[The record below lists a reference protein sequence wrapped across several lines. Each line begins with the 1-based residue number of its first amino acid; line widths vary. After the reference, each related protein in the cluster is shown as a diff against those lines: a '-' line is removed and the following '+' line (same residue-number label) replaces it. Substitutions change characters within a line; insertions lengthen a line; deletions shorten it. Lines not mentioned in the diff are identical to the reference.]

1 MKNQV
6 STHTNNNKIKN
17 VHKVLVA
24 YDRGSGSTEE
34 VADFI
39 GNILSQDGN
48 IVEIKNIRDEVDL
61 TSYDRIVIGSPIKYD
76 KWMSD
81 ARKFVKNNQEILS
94 KIPVA
99 FFFTCLVL
107 SRKTDKTIRLAKG
120 YSNKLND
127 IAPRVKPIS
136 VGGFAGVLD
145 YSKISLV
152 PRLILKLYLVILR
165 VNEKIRVKEGDYR
178 DWDAIRSWVK
188 SINFR

>member
-1 MKNQV
+1 MINQV
-6 STHTNNNKIKN
+6 STHASDNKILN
-17 VHKVLVA
+17 GHKVLVA
-24 YDRGSGSTEE
+24 YDTGSGSTEE
-34 VADFI
+34 VVDFI

-48 IVEIKNIRDEVDL
+48 IVEFKNIRDEIDL
-61 TSYDRIVIGSPIKYD
+61 TSYDSIIIGSAIRYD
-76 KWMSD
+76 NWMSN

-107 SRKTDKTIRLAKG
+107 SRKTDKTIRIAKG
-120 YSNKLND
+120 YSDKLYD

-165 VNEKIRVKEGDYR
+165 VKEKIRVKEGDYR
-178 DWDAIRSWVK
+178 DWDAINSWVK

>member
-1 MKNQV
+1 MTNQV
-6 STHTNNNKIKN
+6 STHASDNKIQN
-17 VHKVLVA
+17 GHKVLVA
-24 YDRGSGSTEE
+24 YEIGSGSTEE

-39 GNILSQDGN
+39 GNILFQDGN
-48 IVEIKNIRDEVDL
+48 IVEIKNIRDEIDL
-61 TSYDRIVIGSPIKYD
+61 TSYDSIIIGSTIRYD
-76 KWMSD
+76 NWMSN

-107 SRKTDKTIRLAKG
+107 SRKTDKTIRKAKG
-120 YSNKLND
+120 YSDKLYD

-165 VNEKIRVKEGDYR
+165 VKEDVRVKEGDYR
-178 DWDAIRSWVK
+178 DWNAINSWVK

>member
-1 MKNQV
+1 MINQV
-6 STHTNNNKIKN
+6 STHASDNKIQN
-17 VHKVLVA
+17 SHKVLVA
-24 YDRGSGSTEE
+24 YEIGSGSTEE

-39 GNILSQDGN
+39 GNILSQDGK
-48 IVEIKNIRDEVDL
+48 IVEIKNIRDEIDL
-61 TSYDRIVIGSPIKYD
+61 TSYDSIIIGSTIRYD
-76 KWMSD
+76 NWMSN

-107 SRKTDKTIRLAKG
+107 SRKTDKTIRKAKG
-120 YSNKLND
+120 YFDKLYD

-165 VNEKIRVKEGDYR
+165 VKEKIRVKEGDYR
-178 DWDAIRSWVK
+178 DWDAINSWVK

>member
-1 MKNQV
+1 MINQV
-6 STHTNNNKIKN
+6 STHASDNKIQN
-17 VHKVLVA
+17 GHKVLVTCET
-24 YDRGSGSTEE
+24 GSGSTEE

-48 IVEIKNIRDEVDL
+48 IVEIKNIRDELDL

-81 ARKFVKNNQEILS
+81 ASKFVKNNQEILS

-107 SRKTDKTIRLAKG
+107 SKKTDKTIRQAKG
-120 YSNKLND
+120 YSDKLFD
-127 IAPRVKPIS
+127 IAPRVKPVS
-136 VGGFAGVLD
+136 VQGFAGVLD

-152 PRLILKLYLVILR
+152 PRLLLKLYLVFHRSIDR
-165 VNEKIRVKEGDYR
+165 KEADYR
-178 DWDAIRSWVK
+178 DWDAISSWVK